1 MARKG
6 PFLEGTMAIFD
17 SGNFAI
23 AGWAN
28 QPTLTP
34 VAPSAYVAGQ
44 LGSLRAP
51 FNPDLQPV
59 NILSGSLNQ
68 SVAIVPRRGSGT
80 WQIAADLF
88 PTLNYSFLA
97 QQGVGATVT
106 APLQFTLTASM
117 KAGAYRYPG
126 CFANSIR
133 FQGNAANG
141 GMISYGGIYTARPI
155 PISALS
161 APSLTGED
169 PYTWED
175 FKQVTL
181 LTGASSVSDVESIDL
196 TISLPR
202 GLGYGNSG
210 VALPN
215 ISVLNGCY
223 ISGTITLYMNDT
235 NIAEYN
241 AGIAP
246 DGTAGSMV
254 FIFDKVTTG
263 TKKTTF
269 TLPNIKY
276 VTPQLDYPRDGI
288 DLITLGFNSFSPTLA
303 NQLTV
308 VQVTN

>member
-1 MARKG
+1 M
-6 PFLEGTMAIFD
+6 TAIFD

-23 AGWAN
+23 AGWAD

-34 VAPSAYVAGQ
+34 VAPSGYVAGQ
-44 LGSLRAP
+44 LGSLKAP

-68 SVAIVPRRGSGT
+68 SVAIVPRKGSGT
-80 WQIAADLF
+80 WQIAADFF
-88 PTLNYSFLA
+88 PTLNFPFLA
-97 QQGVGATVT
+97 EHGIAAVIT
-106 APLQFTLTASM
+106 APKQFTLTASM
-117 KAGAYRYPG
+117 KAGAYQYPG

-133 FQGNAANG
+133 IQGDAANG
-141 GMISYGGIYTARPI
+141 GMISYGGIYTARPV
-155 PISALS
+155 PVAALS

-181 LTGASSVSDVESIDL
+181 VTGASSVSDVEAMDISIA
-196 TISLPR
+196 LPR

-215 ISVLNGCY
+215 ISALNGCY
-223 ISGTITLYMNDT
+223 ITGTITLYMNDT
-235 NIAEYN
+235 NVAEYN
-241 AGIAP
+241 AGIAS
-246 DGTAGSMV
+246 DGTAGSLV
-254 FIFDKVTTG
+254 FIFDKVLTG

-269 TLPNIKY
+269 TLPHVKY
-276 VTPQLDYPRDGI
+276 TTPQLDYPKDGI
-288 DLITLGFNSFSPTLA
+288 DLITLGFSSFSPTLA
-303 NQLTV
+303 NQMTM